1 MGNAIPGGDSVVQRR
16 PAMRLD
22 FLDALRGL
30 AAAYVVVYH
39 MILISNPNL
48 GVPAWA
54 QLVAMNGGSGVTL
67 FFVISSFSLFYTM
80 PMREKERWPWLSY
93 ALHRFFRIAPLFYVL
108 IVLTVIRDHIIFH
121 ATHPWWVILSSGTF
135 LFNLIP
141 AQQEG
146 FVWASWTIGVEMLF
160 YVAFPFIYM
169 RTKNLW
175 QAISFLLAT
184 MLLWWACDLVLSYL
198 NLSPEAVT
206 SYRQWFFP
214 KFLPEFAFG
223 AIAFFIIQKAL
234 PWSHEHQEISSSLG
248 MMLLLAAAFLYLS
261 VLKGAGY
268 FGLPDPRYANA
279 LCCLIVVIALALR
292 SVKLLVNRLTRLM
305 GEISYSLYLNHPTLV
320 LLLGPAYKWIY
331 AHAGNLSLA
340 FVACCLLTYGI
351 LIPFSMFTYK
361 FIERPGVK
369 LGKRFYASLERRYA
383 VAGPAVSQ
391 AR

>member
-1 MGNAIPGGDSVVQRR
+1 
-16 PAMRLD
+16 MRLD

-48 GVPAWA
+48 VVPAWA
-54 QLVAMNGGSGVTL
+54 HLVAMNGGAGVTL

-80 PMREKERWPWLSY
+80 PMRERERWPWLSY
-93 ALHRFFRIAPLFYVL
+93 ALHRFFRIAPLFYVW
-108 IVLTVIRDHIIFH
+108 IVLTIIRDHIVFE
-121 ATHPWWVILSSGTF
+121 ATHPWWMILASGSF
-135 LFNLIP
+135 LFNLLP

-160 YVAFPFIYM
+160 YVVFPFVYL
-169 RTKNLW
+169 RTKNVW
-175 QAISFLLAT
+175 QAISFLLAS
-184 MLLWWACDLVLSYL
+184 MLVWWTCDLVLSYL
-198 NLSPEAVT
+198 NFSPEVLA

-234 PWSHEHQEISSSLG
+234 PWSHERPEMSSSVG

-261 VLKGAGY
+261 VLKGTGY

-279 LCCLIVVIALALR
+279 LCCLVVVIALALR
-292 SVKLLVNRLTRLM
+292 SAKLLVNRLTRLM

-320 LLLGPAYKWIY
+320 FLLGPVYKRIY
-331 AHAGNLSLA
+331 AHAGNLTIA
-340 FVACCLLTYGI
+340 FVACCLLTYAV
-351 LIPFSMFTYK
+351 LIPLSMFTYK

-369 LGKRFYASLERRYA
+369 LGKRCYAWIERRYA
-383 VAGPAVSQ
+383 EAGQVVEQ